1 MIIGVLL
8 SALFLYLAFRKADA
22 GALAAG
28 LRTADLADIFLAV
41 VPLYLGY
48 AVRTLLWQKIISV
61 SKKVDFFSAFSS
73 LIIGFFANNVLPGRA
88 GEFIRAYILGAR
100 EDMRTTFVLGTI
112 TVERL
117 FDVITLLLFLIFPA
131 FLFSMPDWAEHIAVT
146 TCMVLLIVL
155 ATVYLAVFKQG
166 SFLDKLRR
174 ALFFLSD
181 SKSRFVVSKLD
192 SFTSGLGVLKNPGLV
207 LTIFVLSLLTW
218 LLMALY
224 MFFTLQSMDIDIPGY
239 GVFFALSIINLGVII
254 PSSPGYIG
262 TYQFLCVIA
271 LSAFS
276 VDKEAALGFS
286 IISHA
291 LWYLPL
297 TALGMIFL
305 WKENI
310 SLAKLRMIKK
320 EAAH

>member
-8 SALFLYLAFRKADA
+8 SALFLYLAFREADA

-41 VPLYLGY
+41 APLYLGY

-131 FLFSMPDWAEHIAVT
+131 FLFPMPDWA
-146 TCMVLLIVL
+146 
-155 ATVYLAVFKQG
+155 
-166 SFLDKLRR
+166 D
-174 ALFFLSD
+174 
-181 SKSRFVVSKLD
+181 
-192 SFTSGLGVLKNPGLV
+192 
-207 LTIFVLSLLTW
+207 
-218 LLMALY
+218 
-224 MFFTLQSMDIDIPGY
+224 
-239 GVFFALSIINLGVII
+239 
-254 PSSPGYIG
+254 
-262 TYQFLCVIA
+262 
-271 LSAFS
+271 
-276 VDKEAALGFS
+276 
-286 IISHA
+286 
-291 LWYLPL
+291 
-297 TALGMIFL
+297 
-305 WKENI
+305 
-310 SLAKLRMIKK
+310 RMRL
-320 EAAH
+320 